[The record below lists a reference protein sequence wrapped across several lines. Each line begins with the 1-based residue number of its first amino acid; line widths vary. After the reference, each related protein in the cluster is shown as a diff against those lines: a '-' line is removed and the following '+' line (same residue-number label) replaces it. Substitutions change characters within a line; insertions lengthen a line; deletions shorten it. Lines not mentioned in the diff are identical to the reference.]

1 VLGVQQMV
9 VNYQLDDGM
18 SVGFCA
24 RVSPGMGLNHEV
36 NCVILC
42 QTLRLLSKDGLELA
56 KVFSGELCG
65 VLVSAEAIF

>member
-24 RVSPGMGLNHEV
+24 RVSPGVCLNHEV
-36 NCVILC
+36 NCIILS

-56 KVFSGELCG
+56 EVLSGELCG
-65 VLVSAEAIF
+65 ILVSAEAIF